1 MAAIVQLTRPASS
14 NRRGRV
20 RQKVHV
26 PAYASF
32 SDASRGEMM
41 LDLYEVLNIS
51 ESGLALHCSWPMEVN
66 QTVELCLD
74 LAEAG
79 GQISGTARVVWFDAA
94 GRVGFAF
101 PILTDASK
109 RQLSDWLFLNA
120 LASAANAE
128 SLEAPSGDLQNSI
141 PRQNYTDL
149 LSAASAVQKEAES
162 LGVDLE
168 AILALVA
175 SRSRSLL
182 QASGAAVALGEGSE
196 GNDIMICRASAGPS
210 APPVGANL
218 HVGSG
223 FSGECVRSGKIA
235 AMRRYRDRLHRVDR
249 ESRRALGIC
258 SIIAAPLRVGE
269 KEKIVGLLELFS
281 AQPGAF
287 GENDSAVLQRLA
299 ETLEG
304 AVNRSPRVHE
314 NSAPPPPPSPNSFPP
329 ALGSV
334 LFAHPPESNAEK
346 NLAGDQDQDKVGG
359 IRLPRFYLHL
369 LFLTAAIIFLALG
382 YVAEP
387 WIQEKIRSRGRS
399 EQHTVLASSKPPSE
413 AAFSTVAVP
422 SANTTNLAQLREQAN
437 RGDSAAEN
445 ALGLLY
451 AAGDEKQGIK
461 RDESGAARWFTK
473 AAEHGSVPAQSKLGS
488 LYWGGRGVA
497 KDDNQAY
504 FWTVLA
510 RANGDSASQALAPF
524 IATRLTLAQRKAIE
538 QQAEQW
544 LGQHQ
549 FAPKSVAG
557 R

>member
-1 MAAIVQLTRPASS
+1 MAAIVQLTPPASS

-79 GQISGTARVVWFDAA
+79 GQISGTARVVWFDAT

-101 PILTDASK
+101 PVLTDAFK
-109 RQLSDWLFLNA
+109 RQLSDWLLLNA

-128 SLEAPSGDLQNSI
+128 SREAPSGDFENSI
-141 PRQNYTDL
+141 PRQNYTDIL
-149 LSAASAVQKEAES
+149 GAVSAVQKEAES
-162 LGVDLE
+162 LGPDLE

-182 QASGAAVALGEGSE
+182 RASGAAVALEEGSE
-196 GNDIMICRASAGPS
+196 GKDTMICRASAGPS
-210 APPVGANL
+210 APPVGTNL

-223 FSGECVRSGKIA
+223 FSGECVRSGKLL
-235 AMRRYRDRLHRVDR
+235 RCDDTETDDRVDR
-249 ESRRALGIC
+249 QSCRALGIR
-258 SIIAAPLRVGE
+258 SIIAAPLLVGE

-281 AQPGAF
+281 GQPGAF
-287 GENDSAVLQRLA
+287 GENDSAVMQRLA

-314 NSAPPPPPSPNSFPP
+314 NSAPQPPSPNPFPP
-329 ALGSV
+329 SLASI
-334 LFAHPPESNAEK
+334 LFAHDPESNAEK
-346 NLAGDQDQDKVGG
+346 NLSGDQDRVGG

-387 WIQEKIRSRGRS
+387 WIHEKIKSRGRS
-399 EQHTVLASSKPPSE
+399 EEHTVLASSRPPSE
-413 AAFSTVAVP
+413 AALVP
-422 SANTTNLAQLREQAN
+422 SVNTTNLAQLRELAN

-524 IATRLTLAQRKAIE
+524 IAMRLTLAQRKAIE

-544 LGQHQ
+544 RGQHQ

>member
-1 MAAIVQLTRPASS
+1 MAAIVQLKPTASS

-32 SDASRGEMM
+32 SDASHSEM

-79 GQISGTARVVWFDAA
+79 GQISGTARVVWFDAT

-128 SLEAPSGDLQNSI
+128 SLEAPPGDLQKSI

-149 LSAASAVQKEAES
+149 LSAVSAVQKEAES
-162 LGVDLE
+162 LGPDLE
-168 AILALVA
+168 ATLALVA
-175 SRSRSLL
+175 ARSRSLL
-182 QASGAAVALGEGSE
+182 RASGAAIALEEGSE
-196 GNDIMICRASAGPS
+196 GTDTMICRASAGPS

-218 HVGSG
+218 QVGSG
-223 FSGECVRSGKIA
+223 FSGECVRSGKLL
-235 AMRRYRDRLHRVDR
+235 RCDDTETDDRVDR
-249 ESRRALGIC
+249 QSCRALGIR

-314 NSAPPPPPSPNSFPP
+314 NSAPQPPSPNSFP
-329 ALGSV
+329 ASLSSI
-334 LFAHPPESNAEK
+334 LFAHPPENNAEK
-346 NLAGDQDQDKVGG
+346 NLSGDQDRVGG

-369 LFLTAAIIFLALG
+369 LFVTAAIIFLALG

-387 WIQEKIRSRGRS
+387 WIQEKIQSRGGG
-399 EQHTVLASSKPPSE
+399 EEHAVLASSKLPPE
-413 AAFSTVAVP
+413 AASSTVVVP

-461 RDESGAARWFTK
+461 RDESGAVRWFTK

-510 RANGDSASQALAPF
+510 RTNGDSASQARAPF

>member
-1 MAAIVQLTRPASS
+1 MAAIVRLTPPASS

-32 SDASRGEMM
+32 SDASHSQM

-51 ESGLALHCSWPMEVN
+51 EGGLALHCSWPMEVN

-101 PILTDASK
+101 PILTDAYK

-128 SLEAPSGDLQNSI
+128 SLEAPSGDLQNSVA
-141 PRQNYTDL
+141 RQNYTDL

-162 LGVDLE
+162 LGPDLE
-168 AILALVA
+168 AVLALVA

-182 QASGAAVALGEGSE
+182 RASGAAVALEEGSE
-196 GNDIMICRASAGPS
+196 GTDTMICRASAGPS

-223 FSGECVRSGKIA
+223 FSGECVRSGKLL
-235 AMRRYRDRLHRVDR
+235 RCDDTETDDRVDR
-249 ESRRALGIC
+249 QSCRALGIR

-304 AVNRSPRVHE
+304 AVNRLPRVHE

-334 LFAHPPESNAEK
+334 LFAHPPENNAEE
-346 NLAGDQDQDKVGG
+346 NLIGDQDRVGG

-369 LFLTAAIIFLALG
+369 LFVTAAIIFLALG

-387 WIQEKIRSRGRS
+387 WIQEKIQSRGGS
-399 EQHTVLASSKPPSE
+399 EEHAVLASSKLTPE
-413 AAFSTVAVP
+413 AASSTVVVP

-461 RDESGAARWFTK
+461 RDESGAVRWFTK

-510 RANGDSASQALAPF
+510 RTNGDSASQARAPF

>member
-1 MAAIVQLTRPASS
+1 MSAIVQLTRAASS

-32 SDASRGEMM
+32 SDASHSEM

-79 GQISGTARVVWFDAA
+79 GQISGTARVVWFDAT

-101 PILTDASK
+101 PILTDDSK

-128 SLEAPSGDLQNSI
+128 SLEAPAEDLQNSI
-141 PRQNYTDL
+141 PNRNDTDI

-162 LGVDLE
+162 LGLDLE

-182 QASGAAVALGEGSE
+182 QASGAAVALEEGSE
-196 GNDIMICRASAGPS
+196 GKDTMICRASAGPS

-223 FSGECVRSGKIA
+223 FSGECVRSGELL
-235 AMRRYRDRLHRVDR
+235 RCDDTETDDRVDR
-249 ESRRALGIC
+249 ESCRALGIR

-269 KEKIVGLLELFS
+269 KEEKERIVGLLELFS

-287 GENDSAVLQRLA
+287 GENDNAVLECLA
-299 ETLEG
+299 ETLQG
-304 AVNRSPRVHE
+304 AVNRSADVHE
-314 NSAPPPPPSPNSFPP
+314 SPAPQPPSPNSFPP
-329 ALGSV
+329 SLGSV
-334 LFAHPPESNAEK
+334 LFADPPENNAKK
-346 NLAGDQDQDKVGG
+346 NLSGDQNQYEVGG

-387 WIQEKIRSRGRS
+387 WIHEKIQSRRRSA
-399 EQHTVLASSKPPSE
+399 EHTVLASSKPPSE
-413 AAFSTVAVP
+413 AAFSTAVVP
-422 SANTTNLAQLREQAN
+422 SANTNNLAQLRELAN
-437 RGDSAAEN
+437 RGNSAAEN

-461 RDESGAARWFTK
+461 RDERGAAGWFTK

-497 KDDNQAY
+497 KDDTQAY

-510 RANGDSASQALAPF
+510 RANGDSASHALAPF
-524 IATRLTLAQRKAIE
+524 IATRLTLSQRKAIE

-544 LGQHQ
+544 REQHQ
-549 FAPKSVAG
+549 FAPKSVVG

>member
-32 SDASRGEMM
+32 SAASHGEM

-79 GQISGTARVVWFDAA
+79 GKISGTARVVWFDAT

-109 RQLSDWLFLNA
+109 RQLSDWLLLNA

-128 SLEAPSGDLQNSI
+128 SLEAPSGDLQSPI
-141 PRQNYTDL
+141 PRQNYTDI

-162 LGVDLE
+162 LGLDLE

-182 QASGAAVALGEGSE
+182 RASGAAIALEEGSE
-196 GNDIMICRASAGPS
+196 GKDTMICRASAGPS

-223 FSGECVRSGKIA
+223 FSGECVRSGKLL
-235 AMRRYRDRLHRVDR
+235 RCDDTETDDRVDR
-249 ESRRALGIC
+249 QSCRALGIR
-258 SIIAAPLRVGE
+258 SIIATPLRVGEKE

-281 AQPGAF
+281 AQPCAF
-287 GENDSAVLQRLA
+287 AENDSAVLQRLA
-299 ETLEG
+299 ETLQG
-304 AVNRSPRVHE
+304 AVSRSARVHE
-314 NSAPPPPPSPNSFPP
+314 NSVPQPPSPNSFPP
-329 ALGSV
+329 SLSSV
-334 LFAHPPESNAEK
+334 LFAHHPENNAGK
-346 NLAGDQDQDKVGG
+346 NISGDQDQDKVGG

-382 YVAEP
+382 YVAGP
-387 WIQEKIRSRGRS
+387 WIQEKIQSRGRS
-399 EQHTVLASSKPPSE
+399 EEHTVLASSKPPSA
-413 AAFSTVAVP
+413 AAFSTVVVP
-422 SANTTNLAQLREQAN
+422 SANTTNLAQLRELAK

-510 RANGDSASQALAPF
+510 RANGDSGSQALAPF
-524 IATRLTLAQRKAIE
+524 IAMRLTLAQRRAIE

-544 LGQHQ
+544 REQHE

>member
-32 SDASRGEMM
+32 SDASHSKM

-79 GQISGTARVVWFDAA
+79 GQISGTARVVWFDAT

-128 SLEAPSGDLQNSI
+128 SLEAPSEDLQNSS
-141 PRQNYTDL
+141 PRQNYTDI

-162 LGVDLE
+162 LGPDLE

-182 QASGAAVALGEGSE
+182 QASGAAVALEEGSE
-196 GNDIMICRASAGPS
+196 GKDTMICRASAGPS

-223 FSGECVRSGKIA
+223 FSGECVRSGKLL
-235 AMRRYRDRLHRVDR
+235 RCDDTETDDRVDR
-249 ESRRALGIC
+249 QSCRALGIR

-287 GENDSAVLQRLA
+287 GESDNAVLQRLA
-299 ETLEG
+299 ETLQG
-304 AVNRSPRVHE
+304 AVNRSADVHE
-314 NSAPPPPPSPNSFPP
+314 SSAPPQPPSPNSFPLS
-329 ALGSV
+329 LGNV
-334 LFAHPPESNAEK
+334 LFADPPENNAEK
-346 NLAGDQDQDKVGG
+346 NLSGDQDQDKVGG

-387 WIQEKIRSRGRS
+387 WIQGIQGKIRSRGRS
-399 EQHTVLASSKPPSE
+399 EEHTVFASSKPPPE
-413 AAFSTVAVP
+413 AAFSVP
-422 SANTTNLAQLREQAN
+422 SATTNLAQLRELAN

-461 RDESGAARWFTK
+461 RDESGAARWFIK
-473 AAEHGSVPAQSKLGS
+473 AAEHGSVPAQSRLGS
-488 LYWGGRGVA
+488 VYWGGRGVA

-510 RANGDSASQALAPF
+510 RANGDSASHALAPF
-524 IATRLTLAQRKAIE
+524 IATHLTLSQRKVIE
-538 QQAEQW
+538 RQAEQW
-544 LGQHQ
+544 LEQHQ

>member
-1 MAAIVQLTRPASS
+1 MAAIVQLKPTASS

-32 SDASRGEMM
+32 SDASHSEM

-79 GQISGTARVVWFDAA
+79 GQISGTARVVWFDAT

-101 PILTDASK
+101 PILTDAAK

-128 SLEAPSGDLQNSI
+128 SLEAPPGDLQNSI

-149 LSAASAVQKEAES
+149 LSAVSAVQKEAES
-162 LGVDLE
+162 LGPDLE
-168 AILALVA
+168 ATLALVA
-175 SRSRSLL
+175 ARSRSLL
-182 QASGAAVALGEGSE
+182 RASGAAIALEEGSE
-196 GNDIMICRASAGPS
+196 GTDTMICRASAGPS

-218 HVGSG
+218 QVGSG
-223 FSGECVRSGKIA
+223 FSGECVRSGKLL
-235 AMRRYRDRLHRVDR
+235 RCDDTETDDRVDR
-249 ESRRALGIC
+249 QSCRALGIR

-269 KEKIVGLLELFS
+269 NQKIVGLLELFS

-287 GENDSAVLQRLA
+287 GENDSTVLQRLA
-299 ETLEG
+299 ETLEA
-304 AVNRSPRVHE
+304 AVNRSPRLHE
-314 NSAPPPPPSPNSFPP
+314 NSAPQPPSANPFPP
-329 ALGSV
+329 SLGSV
-334 LFAHPPESNAEK
+334 LFAHPPENNAEK
-346 NLAGDQDQDKVGG
+346 NLSGDQDRVGG

-387 WIQEKIRSRGRS
+387 WIQERIQSRGRG
-399 EQHTVLASSKPPSE
+399 EEHTVLASAKPPSE
-413 AAFSTVAVP
+413 AAFSTAAVP
-422 SANTTNLAQLREQAN
+422 SANTTNLAQLRELAS

-510 RANGDSASQALAPF
+510 RAKGDSASQVLAPF
-524 IATRLTLAQRKAIE
+524 IAMRLTLAQRKAIE
-538 QQAEQW
+538 QQVQHWREQ
-544 LGQHQ
+544 HE
-549 FAPKSVAG
+549 FAPKPVAG

>member
-1 MAAIVQLTRPASS
+1 MSAIVQLTRPASS

-79 GQISGTARVVWFDAA
+79 GQISGTARVVWFDAT

-128 SLEAPSGDLQNSI
+128 SLEAPAGDLQNSI
-141 PRQNYTDL
+141 PRQNYTDI

-162 LGVDLE
+162 LGPNLE

-182 QASGAAVALGEGSE
+182 RASGAAVALEEGSE
-196 GNDIMICRASAGPS
+196 GKDTMICRASAGPS
-210 APPVGANL
+210 APPVGASL

-223 FSGECVRSGKIA
+223 FSGECVRSGKLLRCDDA
-235 AMRRYRDRLHRVDR
+235 ETDDRVDR
-249 ESRRALGIC
+249 ESCRALGIR

-269 KEKIVGLLELFS
+269 KERIVGLLELFS

-314 NSAPPPPPSPNSFPP
+314 NSPPQPPSPNPFPP
-329 ALGSV
+329 SLTSV
-334 LFAHPPESNAEK
+334 LFAHPPESNAEE
-346 NLAGDQDQDKVGG
+346 NLSGDQDQDKVGG

-387 WIQEKIRSRGRS
+387 WIQEKIKSRGRS
-399 EQHTVLASSKPPSE
+399 EEHTVLASSKPPPE
-413 AAFSTVAVP
+413 AAFVP
-422 SANTTNLAQLREQAN
+422 SANTTNLAQLRELAN

-461 RDESGAARWFTK
+461 RDESGAARWLTK

-524 IATRLTLAQRKAIE
+524 IAMRLTLAQRKAIE

-544 LGQHQ
+544 RGQHQ

>member
-1 MAAIVQLTRPASS
+1 LLRCDDT
-14 NRRGRV
+14 
-20 RQKVHV
+20 
-26 PAYASF
+26 
-32 SDASRGEMM
+32 E
-41 LDLYEVLNIS
+41 
-51 ESGLALHCSWPMEVN
+51 
-66 QTVELCLD
+66 
-74 LAEAG
+74 
-79 GQISGTARVVWFDAA
+79 
-94 GRVGFAF
+94 
-101 PILTDASK
+101 TD
-109 RQLSDWLFLNA
+109 D
-120 LASAANAE
+120 
-128 SLEAPSGDLQNSI
+128 
-141 PRQNYTDL
+141 
-149 LSAASAVQKEAES
+149 
-162 LGVDLE
+162 
-168 AILALVA
+168 
-175 SRSRSLL
+175 
-182 QASGAAVALGEGSE
+182 
-196 GNDIMICRASAGPS
+196 
-210 APPVGANL
+210 
-218 HVGSG
+218 
-223 FSGECVRSGKIA
+223 
-235 AMRRYRDRLHRVDR
+235 RVDR
-249 ESRRALGIC
+249 QSCRALGIR

-314 NSAPPPPPSPNSFPP
+314 NSAPPQPAPNPFPPS
-329 ALGSV
+329 LGSV
-334 LFAHPPESNAEK
+334 LFAHPPELSAEK
-346 NLAGDQDQDKVGG
+346 NLSGDQDQVGG

-387 WIQEKIRSRGRS
+387 WIQEKIQSRSRS
-399 EQHTVLASSKPPSE
+399 QEHTVLASSKLPSE
-413 AAFSTVAVP
+413 AASSTVAVP
-422 SANTTNLAQLREQAN
+422 SASPTNLAQLREQAN

-461 RDESGAARWFTK
+461 RDENGAARWFTK

-510 RANGDSASQALAPF
+510 RANGDSASQARAPF

>member
-1 MAAIVQLTRPASS
+1 MAAIVQLTGPASS

-32 SDASRGEMM
+32 SDASHSEM

-79 GQISGTARVVWFDAA
+79 GQISGTARVVWFDAT
-94 GRVGFAF
+94 GRAGFAF

-128 SLEAPSGDLQNSI
+128 SLEAPAEDLQNSI
-141 PRQNYTDL
+141 PRENYTDI
-149 LSAASAVQKEAES
+149 LSAASAVQEEAES
-162 LGVDLE
+162 LGLDLE

-182 QASGAAVALGEGSE
+182 QASGAAVALEEGSE
-196 GNDIMICRASAGPS
+196 GKDTMICRASAGPS

-223 FSGECVRSGKIA
+223 FSGECVRSGELL
-235 AMRRYRDRLHRVDR
+235 RCDDTETDDRVDR
-249 ESRRALGIC
+249 ESCRALGIR

-281 AQPGAF
+281 AQPGGF
-287 GENDSAVLQRLA
+287 GENDNAVLQRLA
-299 ETLEG
+299 ETLQG
-304 AVNRSPRVHE
+304 AVNRSADVHE
-314 NSAPPPPPSPNSFPP
+314 SSAPQPPSPNSFPP
-329 ALGSV
+329 SLGSV
-334 LFAHPPESNAEK
+334 LFADPPENDAEK
-346 NLAGDQDQDKVGG
+346 NLSGDQDQDKVGG

-387 WIQEKIRSRGRS
+387 WIHEKIQSRRRS
-399 EQHTVLASSKPPSE
+399 EEHTVLASSKPPSE
-413 AAFSTVAVP
+413 AAFSTGVVP
-422 SANTTNLAQLREQAN
+422 SANTNLAQLHELAN

-461 RDESGAARWFTK
+461 RDERGAARWFTK

-510 RANGDSASQALAPF
+510 RANGDSASHALAPF
-524 IATRLTLAQRKAIE
+524 IATRLTLSQRKVIE
-538 QQAEQW
+538 QQVQQW
-544 LGQHQ
+544 LEQHQ

>member
-1 MAAIVQLTRPASS
+1 MAAIVRLTPPASS

-32 SDASRGEMM
+32 SDASHSQM

-51 ESGLALHCSWPMEVN
+51 EGGLALHCSWPMEVN

-101 PILTDASK
+101 PILTDAYK

-128 SLEAPSGDLQNSI
+128 SLEAPSGDLQNSVA
-141 PRQNYTDL
+141 RQNYTDL

-162 LGVDLE
+162 LGPDLE
-168 AILALVA
+168 AVLALVA

-182 QASGAAVALGEGSE
+182 RASGAAVALEEGSE
-196 GNDIMICRASAGPS
+196 GTDTMICRASAGPS

-223 FSGECVRSGKIA
+223 FSGECVRSGKLL
-235 AMRRYRDRLHRVDR
+235 RCDDTETDDRVDR
-249 ESRRALGIC
+249 QSCRALGIR

-304 AVNRSPRVHE
+304 AVNRLPRVHE

-334 LFAHPPESNAEK
+334 LFAHPAENNAEE
-346 NLAGDQDQDKVGG
+346 NLTGDQDRVGG

-369 LFLTAAIIFLALG
+369 LFVTAAIIFLALG

-387 WIQEKIRSRGRS
+387 WIQEKIQSRGGS
-399 EQHTVLASSKPPSE
+399 EEHAVLASSKLTPE
-413 AAFSTVAVP
+413 AASSTVVVP

-461 RDESGAARWFTK
+461 RDESGAVRWFTK

-510 RANGDSASQALAPF
+510 RTNGDSASQARAPF

>member
-1 MAAIVQLTRPASS
+1 MASTIQLTPPASS

-20 RQKVHV
+20 RQRVHV

-32 SDASRGEMM
+32 SDASYSEM

-51 ESGLALHCSWPMEVN
+51 ESGLALHCSSPMEVN

-79 GQISGTARVVWFDAA
+79 PQISGTARVVWFDAS

-101 PILTDASK
+101 PILTDDSK
-109 RQLSDWLFLNA
+109 RQLNDWLFLNA

-128 SLEAPSGDLQNSI
+128 SLEAPSGDSQNSI
-141 PRQNYTDL
+141 PRQNYTDI
-149 LSAASAVQKEAES
+149 LSAVSAVQKEAES
-162 LGVDLE
+162 LGPDLE

-175 SRSRSLL
+175 ARSRSLL
-182 QASGAAVALGEGSE
+182 RASGAAVALEEGSE
-196 GNDIMICRASAGPS
+196 GTDTMICRASAGPS

-223 FSGECVRSGKIA
+223 FSGECVRSGKLL
-235 AMRRYRDRLHRVDR
+235 RCDDTETDDRVDR
-249 ESRRALGIC
+249 QSCRALGIR

-287 GENDSAVLQRLA
+287 GENDSAVLERLA
-299 ETLEG
+299 ETLED

-314 NSAPPPPPSPNSFPP
+314 NSAPLPPSPNPLP
-329 ALGSV
+329 ASLGSV
-334 LFAHPPESNAEK
+334 LFAHPPENNAEE
-346 NLAGDQDQDKVGG
+346 NLSGDHDQVGG
-359 IRLPRFYLHL
+359 IRLPRFYLRL
-369 LFLTAAIIFLALG
+369 LFLTAAIICLALG

-387 WIQEKIRSRGRS
+387 WIQAKIQSRGRRH
-399 EQHTVLASSKPPSE
+399 QHTVLASAKPSSE
-413 AAFSTVAVP
+413 AAFSTVVVP
-422 SANTTNLAQLREQAN
+422 SAHTTDLAQLREQAN
-437 RGDSAAEN
+437 RGDAAAEN

-451 AAGDEKQGIK
+451 AAGDVKQGIK
-461 RDESGAARWFTK
+461 RDESGAVRWFTK

-488 LYWGGRGVA
+488 LYWGGRGVV
-497 KDDNQAY
+497 KDDSQAY
-504 FWTVLA
+504 FWTLLA
-510 RANGDSASQALAPF
+510 RANGDSASQARASF
-524 IATRLTLAQRKAIE
+524 IATGLTLAQRKAIE

-549 FAPKSVAG
+549 FAPKSAAV

>member
-1 MAAIVQLTRPASS
+1 MSAIVQLTRPASS

-32 SDASRGEMM
+32 SDASHSQM

-79 GQISGTARVVWFDAA
+79 GQISGTARVVWFDAT

-128 SLEAPSGDLQNSI
+128 SLEAPSEDLQNSI
-141 PRQNYTDL
+141 PGQNYTDI

-162 LGVDLE
+162 LGPDLE

-182 QASGAAVALGEGSE
+182 QASGAAVALEEGSE
-196 GNDIMICRASAGPS
+196 GKDTMICRASAGPS

-223 FSGECVRSGKIA
+223 FSGECVRSGKLL
-235 AMRRYRDRLHRVDR
+235 RCDDTETDDRVDR
-249 ESRRALGIC
+249 QSCHALGIR

-287 GENDSAVLQRLA
+287 GESDNAVLQRLA
-299 ETLEG
+299 ETLQG
-304 AVNRSPRVHE
+304 AVNRSADVHE
-314 NSAPPPPPSPNSFPP
+314 SSAPPPSPSSFPVS
-329 ALGSV
+329 LGSV
-334 LFAHPPESNAEK
+334 LFADPPENNAEK
-346 NLAGDQDQDKVGG
+346 NLSGDQDQDRVGG

-387 WIQEKIRSRGRS
+387 WIQGIQGKIRSRGRS
-399 EQHTVLASSKPPSE
+399 EEHTVFASSKPPPE
-413 AAFSTVAVP
+413 AAFSVP
-422 SANTTNLAQLREQAN
+422 SATTNLAQLRELAN

-461 RDESGAARWFTK
+461 RDESGAARWFIK
-473 AAEHGSVPAQSKLGS
+473 AAEHGSVPAQSRLGS

-510 RANGDSASQALAPF
+510 RANGDSASRALAPF
-524 IATRLTLAQRKAIE
+524 IATHLTLSQRKVIE
-538 QQAEQW
+538 RQTEQW
-544 LGQHQ
+544 LEQHQ

>member
-1 MAAIVQLTRPASS
+1 MAAIVRLTPPASS

-32 SDASRGEMM
+32 SDASHSQM

-51 ESGLALHCSWPMEVN
+51 EGGLALHCSWPMEVN

-101 PILTDASK
+101 PILTDAYK

-128 SLEAPSGDLQNSI
+128 SLEAPSGDLQNSVA
-141 PRQNYTDL
+141 RQNYTDL

-162 LGVDLE
+162 LGPDLE
-168 AILALVA
+168 AVLALVA

-182 QASGAAVALGEGSE
+182 RASGAAVALEEGSE
-196 GNDIMICRASAGPS
+196 GTDTMICRASAGPS

-223 FSGECVRSGKIA
+223 FSGECVRSGKLL
-235 AMRRYRDRLHRVDR
+235 RCDDTETDDRVDR
-249 ESRRALGIC
+249 QSCRALGIR

-334 LFAHPPESNAEK
+334 LFAHPAENNAEE
-346 NLAGDQDQDKVGG
+346 NLTGDQDRVGG

-369 LFLTAAIIFLALG
+369 LFVTAAIIFLALG

-387 WIQEKIRSRGRS
+387 WIQEKIQSHGGS
-399 EQHTVLASSKPPSE
+399 EEHAVLASSKLTPE
-413 AAFSTVAVP
+413 AASSTVVVP

-461 RDESGAARWFTK
+461 RDESGAVRWFTK

-510 RANGDSASQALAPF
+510 RTNGDSASQARAPF

>member
-1 MAAIVQLTRPASS
+1 MAAIVRLTPPASS

-32 SDASRGEMM
+32 SDASHSQM

-51 ESGLALHCSWPMEVN
+51 EGGLALHCSWPMEVN

-101 PILTDASK
+101 PILTDAYK

-128 SLEAPSGDLQNSI
+128 SLEAPSGDLQNSVA
-141 PRQNYTDL
+141 RQNYTDL

-162 LGVDLE
+162 LGPDLE
-168 AILALVA
+168 AVLALVA

-182 QASGAAVALGEGSE
+182 RASGAAVALEEGSE
-196 GNDIMICRASAGPS
+196 GTDTMICRASAGPS

-223 FSGECVRSGKIA
+223 FSGECVRSGKLL
-235 AMRRYRDRLHRVDR
+235 RCDDTETDDRVDR
-249 ESRRALGIC
+249 QSCRALGIR

-334 LFAHPPESNAEK
+334 LFAHPAENNAEE
-346 NLAGDQDQDKVGG
+346 NLTGDQDRVGG

-369 LFLTAAIIFLALG
+369 LFVTAAIIFLALG

-387 WIQEKIRSRGRS
+387 WIQEKIQSRGGS
-399 EQHTVLASSKPPSE
+399 EEHAVLASSKLTPE
-413 AAFSTVAVP
+413 AASSTVVVP

-461 RDESGAARWFTK
+461 RDESGAVRWFTK

-510 RANGDSASQALAPF
+510 RTNGDSASQARAPF